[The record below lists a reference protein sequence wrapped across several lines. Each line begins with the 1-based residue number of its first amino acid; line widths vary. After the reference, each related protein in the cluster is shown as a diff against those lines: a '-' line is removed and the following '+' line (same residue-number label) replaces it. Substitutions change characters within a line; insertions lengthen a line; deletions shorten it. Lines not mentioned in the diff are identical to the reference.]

1 MFDESPKKIW
11 RNPRITLWRNLH
23 RNHTDFFL
31 IHTKILQFFFIEI
44 LEAIS
49 RYILWRTLEFFR
61 GILRGVSRGI
71 TEKFIRRKYAWFPKR
86 IWVNIWEYFLWNHW
100 KKLLKKICRVAK
112 TSGRILEK
120 HFLEAL
126 WKRNAWIIFVEIE
139 GLYDFSEKKYEELLE
154 KYFEEPL
161 DSFTESLK
169 ELPLESLK
177 DFPVE
182 LL

>member
-1 MFDESPKKIW
+1 MGV
-11 RNPRITLWRNLH
+11 
-23 RNHTDFFL
+23 FL
-31 IHTKILQFFFIEI
+31 MKS
-44 LEAIS
+44 LEKTS
-49 RYILWRTLEFFR
+49 
-61 GILRGVSRGI
+61 
-71 TEKFIRRKYAWFPKR
+71 
-86 IWVNIWEYFLWNHW
+86 
-100 KKLLKKICRVAK
+100 KKICRVAK
-112 TSGRILEK
+112 TSGRILDK

-169 ELPLESLK
+169 ELPLESFK